1 MQASYIC
8 LKPTIK
14 IVKNSNF
21 AVIMFSLL
29 FTQNMM
35 KPIFFYYVEVNRK
48 CLNTSPVL
56 LSLAPFQDT
65 VDWQTALSGKDRHY
79 LEVHILLD
87 GLF

>member
-1 MQASYIC
+1 
-8 LKPTIK
+8 
-14 IVKNSNF
+14 
-21 AVIMFSLL
+21 MFSLL
-29 FTQNMM
+29 LTQNMM
-35 KPIFFYYVEVNRK
+35 KPNFFYYVEVNRK